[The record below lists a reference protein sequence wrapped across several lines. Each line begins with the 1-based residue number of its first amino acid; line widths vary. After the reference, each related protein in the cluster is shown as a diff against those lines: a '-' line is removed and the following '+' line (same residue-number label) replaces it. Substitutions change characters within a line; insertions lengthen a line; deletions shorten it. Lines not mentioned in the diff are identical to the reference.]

1 MINFMRMRYLMAQVP
16 KLLWDVERKTA
27 DATRITSSIT
37 GMPRGGGVNGQE
49 TSYIALSEVIDAY
62 REAEAELNSMREEL
76 ETQLYRMDDVKGKA
90 YIRLRYLK
98 GYSLDDIAK
107 QEGKDRTTVWRIIS
121 NAERFLTR
129 GQNG

>member
-1 MINFMRMRYLMAQVP
+1 MAQVP
-16 KLLWDVERKTA
+16 RLLWDVERKTA

-62 REAEAELNSMREEL
+62 REAEAELNAMREEL
-76 ETQLYRMDDVKGKA
+76 DTQLYRMDDVKGKA